1 MKKAVIVI
9 NGAGGVGKDTLCD
22 LAAKHFKVYNV
33 SSITPIKEIAAL
45 CGWDGSKDDK
55 SRKFLADL
63 KRISVEYNDYP
74 TLWAKERYKEFTASE
89 DEVMFLHIR
98 EPEEI
103 KKFVSAT
110 EGAAKTLLV
119 RGGARMTKTNYGN
132 AADDSVEQYEYDYY
146 YVNENA
152 LDVAEEEFCVLLER
166 IIEENA

>member
-45 CGWDGSKDDK
+45 CGWDGSKDDR

-63 KRISVEYNDYP
+63 KQISVEYNDYP
-74 TLWAKERYKEFTASE
+74 TLWAKERYNEFLVSAN
-89 DEVMFLHIR
+89 EVMFLHIR

-103 KKFVSAT
+103 EKFVRAT
-110 EGAAKTLLV
+110 EGEAKTMLI

-132 AADDSVEQYEYDYY
+132 AADDSVEKYNYDYY
-146 YVNENA
+146 YVNEKT
-152 LDVAEEEFCVLLER
+152 LDVAEEEFCALLSKIVEG
-166 IIEENA
+166 

>member
-45 CGWDGSKDDK
+45 CGWNGSKDDK

-63 KRISVEYNDYP
+63 KKISVEYNDYP
-74 TLWAKERYKEFTASE
+74 TLWAKERYLEFLSSE
-89 DEVMFLHIR
+89 NEVMFLHIR

-103 KKFVSAT
+103 KKFVLAT
-110 EGAAKTLLV
+110 DCAAKTLLI
-119 RGGARMTKTNYGN
+119 RGGCRMTKTNYGN

-146 YVNENA
+146 YTNEKTIEE
-152 LDVAEEEFCVLLER
+152 AEVEFSALLEK
-166 IIEENA
+166 IISEN

>member
-22 LAAKHFKVYNV
+22 LSAKHFKVYNV
-33 SSITPIKEIAAL
+33 SSITPIKEIASL

-63 KRISVEYNDYP
+63 KRISIEYNDYP
-74 TLWAKERYKEFTASE
+74 TLWARERYEEFLKSE
-89 DEVMFLHIR
+89 NEVMFLHIR

-103 KKFVSAT
+103 EKFVLAT
-110 EGAAKTLLV
+110 DKKAKTLLV
-119 RGGARMTKTNYGN
+119 RGGSRMTKTSYGN

-146 YVNENA
+146 YVNDKT
-152 LDVAEEEFCVLLER
+152 LDVAEAEFSELLEK
-166 IIEENA
+166 IISDS

>member
-9 NGAGGVGKDTLCD
+9 NGAGGVGKDTLCE
-22 LAAKHFKVYNV
+22 LASKHFKVYNV

-63 KRISVEYNDYP
+63 KSISIEYNNYP
-74 TLWAKERYKEFTASE
+74 TAWAKERYEEFLLSE
-89 DEVMFLHIR
+89 NDVMFLHVR

-103 KKFVSAT
+103 KKFVLAT
-110 EGAAKTLLV
+110 GGEAKTLLI
-119 RGGARMTKTNYGN
+119 RGGSRMTKTSYGN

-146 YVNENA
+146 YVNEKT
-152 LDVAEEEFCVLLER
+152 LDEAEGEFCTLLEK
-166 IIEENA
+166 IISEA